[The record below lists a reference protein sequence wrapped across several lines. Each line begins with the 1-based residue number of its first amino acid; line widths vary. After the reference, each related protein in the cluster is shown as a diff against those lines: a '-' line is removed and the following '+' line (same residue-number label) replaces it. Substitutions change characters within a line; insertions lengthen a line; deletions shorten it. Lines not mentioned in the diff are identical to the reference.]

1 MKKFFSFLFCLMI
14 VFQSHVFAQ
23 NQLPDWAFF
32 NEEDMSF
39 PEVDPFMVEGN
50 IVSAGSST
58 VFPLL
63 ERMIERFVDEG
74 FMSNISLD
82 SVGSGAGF
90 ERFCTTGETD
100 ISNSS
105 RPIKAQEVENCRSIE
120 REPIEFRIGSDAL
133 AVVTSRENHFM
144 RNASL
149 EELKKIFS
157 TAVKWSDVNSNWP
170 DQPIFRFVP
179 GTDSGSFDYF
189 VEEVFDHDKEPL
201 LSTTNLQMSEDDN
214 ILIQG
219 VMGSPYAIGF
229 VGYAYYQAN
238 RESLN
243 ILDIEGIEASKESVD
258 NASYPLA
265 RPLYIYTT
273 DSIMRDKPQ
282 VAAFINFILSYVNE
296 EIASVGYFPA
306 DQTTLLDAKEMWLE
320 IMRF

>member
-1 MKKFFSFLFCLMI
+1 MRKIFSFIFCFLFLS
-14 VFQSHVFAQ
+14 FSNVFAQ

-32 NEEDMSF
+32 NEDDMSF

-50 IVSAGSST
+50 IISAGSST

-74 FMSNISLD
+74 FMGSIALD

-105 RPIKAQEVENCRSIE
+105 RPIKEQEIENCKTIGRN
-120 REPIEFRIGSDAL
+120 PMEFRIGTDAL
-133 AVVTSRENHFM
+133 AVVTGKGNHFI

-149 EELKKIFS
+149 EELRKLFG
-157 TAVKWSDVNSNWP
+157 TAVNWNDVNPNWP

-179 GTDSGSFDYF
+179 GTDSGTFDYF
-189 VEEVFDHDKEPL
+189 VEEVFDDDKEPL
-201 LSTTNLQMSEDDN
+201 LSTNNLQMSEDDN

-219 VMGSPYAIGF
+219 VLGSPYAIGF

-238 RESLN
+238 KDSLN
-243 ILDIEGIEASKESVD
+243 ILDIEGIEARKESVD

-273 DSIMRDKPQ
+273 ASIMREKPQ
-282 VAAFINFILSYVNE
+282 VAAFINFLLSFVSE
-296 EIASVGYFPA
+296 EIVDVGYFPI
-306 DQTTLLDAKEMWLE
+306 DQTTLLHAKEMWLE
-320 IMRF
+320 VMSN